1 MSLDLMMSCF
11 YYKHK
16 QHPIITPF
24 GTHST
29 SEVTRKHV
37 KNDLQN
43 EVMCHSLLLLAA
55 VIQNKVPIHEISG
68 AMMSQRITLILR
80 EPHQF
85 SVENKDLEDISVN
98 IDKNTSKFF
107 M

>member
-1 MSLDLMMSCF
+1 M
-11 YYKHK
+11 
-16 QHPIITPF
+16 
-24 GTHST
+24 
-29 SEVTRKHV
+29 VTRKHV

-98 IDKNTSKFF
+98 IDKNTSNFF
-107 M
+107 MQNLQFFQYPSVVSQIFKPYICPCTL